1 MKSKKVVFATT
12 TRNPGNKFIRT
23 IKKIHKIAKKFKD
36 SEIII
41 VESDSNKPLKN
52 LFSKIKKYQ
61 VQIIR
66 LGNLQFSIPFGNL
79 RTERIA
85 FSRNKYLENIFKSN
99 RLKKF
104 DYLIVFDSD
113 GVCKKINYTKIH
125 SALNIEQSWDAQFA
139 NQSFFYYDL
148 YALRKKN
155 WVNYDCLDKVN
166 RDISKN
172 KNPKRAIVKFISNN
186 VKRIKSN
193 HELIKVNSAF
203 GGLGIYK
210 INKIGSSLYCGVKD
224 SKSICEHISFNRGLL
239 GKNLYINPSLI
250 NSSGINEHTIKSK
263 FLTFFPDF
271 IFNKIYKIKKL
282 V

>member
-125 SALNIEQSWDAQFA
+125 SALNIEQSLGMH
-139 NQSFFYYDL
+139 NLRISHFF
-148 YALRKKN
+148 
-155 WVNYDCLDKVN
+155 
-166 RDISKN
+166 IM
-172 KNPKRAIVKFISNN
+172 
-186 VKRIKSN
+186 
-193 HELIKVNSAF
+193 
-203 GGLGIYK
+203 IYM
-210 INKIGSSLYCGVKD
+210 L
-224 SKSICEHISFNRGLL
+224 
-239 GKNLYINPSLI
+239 
-250 NSSGINEHTIKSK
+250 
-263 FLTFFPDF
+263 
-271 IFNKIYKIKKL
+271 
-282 V
+282 